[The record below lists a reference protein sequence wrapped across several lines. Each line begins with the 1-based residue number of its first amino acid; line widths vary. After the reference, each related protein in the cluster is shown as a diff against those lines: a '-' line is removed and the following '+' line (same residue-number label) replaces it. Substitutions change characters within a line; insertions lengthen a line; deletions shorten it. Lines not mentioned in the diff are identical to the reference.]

1 MHRLLQR
8 QLKKYFDKTDQ
19 FPDELQQFV
28 NAVDDAYTH
37 ADEDRALNERSMDL
51 SSNELQARNAE
62 LAEAKVEKKYRAIFE
77 NVTEGIFQS
86 TPQGRYILA
95 NPALAKIYGYDS
107 PEELKNSITD
117 IAAQIYDKPSS
128 RGQVLSETQRHGSIC
143 NWESQVRRKD
153 GTLIWISETSHAVC
167 DSNGN
172 ILYFEGT
179 VRDITAR
186 KLAEMERQ
194 ELKSRLISISHQAGM
209 AEVATGVLHNVG
221 NVLNSVN
228 VSASVAMDKIKALKV
243 SAVSRIAQMFHDHRE
258 DLPAFLTQDQKGSQ
272 ICDYLGQLGEL
283 LVKEQDDI
291 LQELSSLCENIK
303 HVKQIITMQQNY
315 ARVCG
320 VSEEV
325 LLPELLDDALR
336 INGESLER
344 HRIKIVREFE
354 ELPRILMEK
363 HRILQMLV
371 NLISNAKQA
380 MRCTDTDRILTI
392 RAGLSPSD
400 SSRFFISVCDTGVGI
415 EQENLTRIFS
425 HGFTTKADGHG
436 FGLHT
441 SALAAK
447 AMGGSITAH
456 SEGSGKGAT
465 FIIELPLNSAKQA
478 DSARRVA

>member
-8 QLKKYFDKTDQ
+8 QIKKYFGQTDQ
-19 FPDELQQFV
+19 FSNELKQFID
-28 NAVDDAYTH
+28 AVDDAYTQ
-37 ADEDRALNERSMDL
+37 ADEARALSERSMEL
-51 SSNELQARNAE
+51 SSQELQTRNAE
-62 LAEAKVEKKYRAIFE
+62 VAEAKVEKKYRSIFE
-77 NVTEGIFQS
+77 NITEGIFQS

-117 IAAQIYDKPSS
+117 IASQIYDKPTS
-128 RGQVLSETQRHGSIC
+128 RKQVLNETERHGSIC

-167 DSNGN
+167 DPDGK
-172 ILYFEGT
+172 ILYYEGT

-186 KLAEMERQ
+186 KLAETERQ

-228 VSASVAMDKIKALKV
+228 VSASVATDKIKALKIAAISKV
-243 SAVSRIAQMFHDHRE
+243 AQMFREHRE
-258 DLPAFLTQDQKGSQ
+258 DLADYLAKDQKGIQ
-272 ICDYLGQLGEL
+272 ITDYLTQLGEHL
-283 LVKEQDDI
+283 GKEQEDI
-291 LQELSSLCENIK
+291 LQELTSLIENIK

-325 LLPELLDDALR
+325 LLPELVEDALR

-363 HRILQMLV
+363 HRVLQMLV
-371 NLISNAKQA
+371 NLIGNAKQA
-380 MRCTDTDRILTI
+380 MRCTDSDRVLTI
-392 RAGLSPSD
+392 RTGISPAD
-400 SSRFFISVCDTGVGI
+400 SSRYFISVRDTGVGI
-415 EQENLTRIFS
+415 EQNNLTRIFS

-441 SALAAK
+441 SSLAAK
-447 AMGGSITAH
+447 GMGGSISAF
-456 SEGSGKGAT
+456 SDGPGKGAE
-465 FIIELPLNSAKQA
+465 FIIELPINSAKQT
-478 DSARRVA
+478 DDNRRVA